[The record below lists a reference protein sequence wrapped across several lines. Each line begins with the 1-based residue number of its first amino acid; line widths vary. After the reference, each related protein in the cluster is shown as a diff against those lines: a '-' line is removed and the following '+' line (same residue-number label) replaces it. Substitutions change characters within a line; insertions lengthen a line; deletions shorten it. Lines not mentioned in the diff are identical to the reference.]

1 MKIMKKKVLLIEDDE
16 IVRENTA
23 EILEL
28 ANYKVETAKN
38 GKIGI
43 EKSKSF
49 LPDIVLCDIMM
60 PELDGYGVLQIFS
73 KCKRMSVVPFIFLTA
88 KTEMKEI
95 RRGMNLGA
103 DDYILKPFVESEL
116 LNAIETRIKRSDAIQ
131 AKYKKSNAK
140 KDTSELLIDDFLTS
154 ENLTDFTKDTTI
166 YCEGNNSNHLYLIKR
181 GEVKT
186 FKISSDGKELI
197 TGIFKENEYFGYSS
211 LFTKSAHSENA
222 VCITNCTIYKILK
235 EDILYLIENNH
246 QLGFHFIERLSEN
259 VKEVKE
265 QLIQMAY
272 GSVRKKTAATLLK
285 LAQKS
290 SHETENEIKISR
302 SDLASLSG
310 IAKETLIRT
319 LTDFKDEGLI
329 TTSRN
334 VVKIINE
341 EKLKKIN

>member
-1 MKIMKKKVLLIEDDE
+1 MKKKVLLIEDDE

-38 GKIGI
+38 GKLGI

-49 LPDIVLCDIMM
+49 MPDIVLCDIMM

-88 KTEMKEI
+88 KSEMKEI

-116 LNAIETRIKRSDAIQ
+116 LNAIETRLKRNDAIH
-131 AKYKKSNAK
+131 AKYKKSTKNEDA
-140 KDTSELLIDDFLTS
+140 EILIDDFLTN
-154 ENLTDFTKDTTI
+154 ENLSEYKKNTTI

-181 GEVKT
+181 GEVKLY
-186 FKISSDGKELI
+186 KISSDGKELI
-197 TGIFKENEYFGYSS
+197 TGIFKEGDYFGYSS
-211 LFTKSAHSENA
+211 FFTKSAHSENA
-222 VCITNCTIYKILK
+222 VCITNCSIYKILK
-235 EDILYLIENNH
+235 EDIIYLIENNH
-246 QLGFHFIERLSEN
+246 QFGFHFIERLSEN

-272 GSVRKKTAATLLK
+272 GSVRKKTAASLIK
-285 LAQKS
+285 LALKS
-290 SHETENEIKISR
+290 SDENEIKISR
-302 SDLASLSG
+302 SDLASLTG

-319 LTDFKDEGLI
+319 LTDFKDEELI
-329 TTSRN
+329 TTSRKI
-334 VVKIINE
+334 VKIIDL

>member
-1 MKIMKKKVLLIEDDE
+1 MKKKVLLIEDDE

-28 ANYKVETAKN
+28 ANYKVETANN
-38 GKIGI
+38 GKTGI
-43 EKSKSF
+43 EKSKYF

-73 KCKRMSVVPFIFLTA
+73 KCKRMSAVPFIFLTA
-88 KTEMKEI
+88 KSDMKEI

-103 DDYILKPFVESEL
+103 DDYILKPFIESEL
-116 LNAIETRIKRSDAIQ
+116 LNAIETRINRNDVIQ
-131 AKYKKSNAK
+131 SKVKKSISK
-140 KDTSELLIDDFLTS
+140 KDESEVVIDDFLTQENIS
-154 ENLTDFTKDTTI
+154 EYRKDTTI

-197 TGIFKENEYFGYSS
+197 TGIYKEGDYFGYSS
-211 LFTKSAHSENA
+211 FFTKSSHSENA
-222 VCITNCTIYKILK
+222 VCITNCSIYKILK
-235 EDILYLIENNH
+235 EDIIYLIENNH
-246 QLGFHFIERLSEN
+246 QFGFHFIERLSEN

-272 GSVRKKTAATLLK
+272 GSVRKKTASTLLK
-285 LAQKS
+285 LLEKS
-290 SHETENEIKISR
+290 PQDSSKEIKISR
-302 SDLASLSG
+302 SDLASLTG

-319 LTDFKDEGLI
+319 LTDFKEEDLI
-329 TTSRN
+329 ITSRKI
-334 VVKIINE
+334 VKILDV